1 MTRKKA
7 VVILLAVALV
17 AILAVPCSLI
27 AQRRDRGALPPKLGP
42 KPGDMLEQIE
52 PMFELLER
60 MSESCFDEV
69 MASMIAIGG
78 LKDDVRRKP
87 EDVAKDLEAQLKSTK
102 TLGLRNAIRMTLK
115 DIYKAQGN
123 DEKVLSLLRATLA
136 ECDKA
141 LQQEKD

>member
-27 AQRRDRGALPPKLGP
+27 AQRNPDPLPL
-42 KPGDMLEQIE
+42 KPGPRPGEMLEQID

-60 MSESCFDEV
+60 MSHACFDEV

-123 DEKVLSLLRATLA
+123 DEKVLGLLRATLA

-141 LQQEKD
+141 IQEERD

>member
-7 VVILLAVALV
+7 VVIVLAVALV

-27 AQRRDRGALPPKLGP
+27 AQRGRDAAAP
-42 KPGDMLEQIE
+42 KPGPGDILEKID

-60 MSESCFDEV
+60 MSEACFDEV
-69 MASMIAIGG
+69 IASMVAIGG
-78 LKDDVRRKP
+78 LKDDVQRKP
-87 EDVAKDLEAQLKSTK
+87 EDIIKDLEAQLKSTK

-115 DIYKAQGN
+115 DLYKAQGN

-141 LQQEKD
+141 LQEEKD

>member
-7 VVILLAVALV
+7 VVIVLSVALV

-27 AQRRDRGALPPKLGP
+27 AQRRSDPQPLEPGP
-42 KPGDMLEQIE
+42 KPGDMLEQID

-60 MSESCFDEV
+60 MSEACFDEV
-69 MASMIAIGG
+69 IASMVAIGG

-87 EDVAKDLEAQLKSTK
+87 EEITKDLEAQLKKTK

-123 DEKVLSLLRATLA
+123 DERVLGLLRDTLA

-141 LQQEKD
+141 LQEERD